1 MTRSRPKVSVVMP
14 VYNAG
19 RFLRPAVESI
29 LNQTL
34 HDLELI
40 AVNDGSTDDSGDVL
54 AEMARLDGRLRVVA
68 QVNAGVSNAR
78 NAGIAIASADV
89 IAMMD
94 SDDVSHPERL
104 RLQLEMLNSNNELAA
119 VGCGIR
125 IVDDRREVR
134 RIDPVESWSESGK
147 DRFERRFDLAG
158 PTLAI
163 RTIALRRLGG
173 YRSALSYADDYDLV
187 ARCIGEGLLLD
198 NHPEYLYDYTIHS
211 GQMTNVTG
219 ADQRLAVV
227 AADLSREIRRRELDD
242 PFDHAATLATVEVPD
257 DLPRD
262 LRLRL
267 QALTQ
272 VAAHLAQ
279 GRDAAQEEMLD
290 LASPAALA
298 QLRDAMGR
306 RAWRSDVM
314 TGIHR
319 DRYHEARAARQLLAA
334 LRAGIDLWAAR
345 RKPRTS
351 PDDLFLPRPRRPAP
365 GVAQH

>member
-54 AEMARLDGRLRVVA
+54 AEMAAADERMRIIAQENGGLSAALNVGLADADADVVA
-68 QVNAGVSNAR
+68 L
-78 NAGIAIASADV
+78 
-89 IAMMD
+89 MD
-94 SDDVSHPERL
+94 SDDVSHPDRL
-104 RLQLEMLNSNNELAA
+104 RLQIAMLERDQGLAA

-125 IVDDRREVR
+125 IVDAAGAVR
-134 RIDPVESWSESGK
+134 RMDPVQPWSDAQVARWRG
-147 DRFERRFDLAG
+147 RFDLAG
-158 PTLAI
+158 PTLMA
-163 RTIALRRLGG
+163 RSQVLRSVG
-173 YRSALSYADDYDLV
+173 YYRRSLNFANDYDII
-187 ARCIGEGLLLD
+187 ARLIDARLRLD
-198 NHPEYLYDYTIHS
+198 NHPERLYDYTVHS

-351 PDDLFLPRPRRPAP
+351 PDDLFLPRPRRPVP